1 LTFDVNFISNRTPTA
16 RDPYFLKER
25 RSRTTRTRWIR
36 SKLAGRCL
44 SSIPADSYFRT
55 TTRFRDWPD
64 YSDCPFGE
72 GPGLRRCFNLRRMFR
87 CQYEAAFRGWLI
99 FLSCN
104 THMLG
109 RLWGFRCLR
118 GGVLRRGTQRGPR
131 GRQIGRR
138 AAACA
143 GRLWAWRERVTRPS
157 FQLRCVC
164 HRSQAG
170 VVSHAR
176 SLRNAVRVGR
186 GGSRRKGREVTR
198 VSEPGKGG
206 RPPFCLLGTG
216 PTDLS

>member
-1 LTFDVNFISNRTPTA
+1 MTGRIILTVPLV
-16 RDPYFLKER
+16 RDPASAAVSTYAECFR
-25 RSRTTRTRWIR
+25 R
-36 SKLAGRCL
+36 
-44 SSIPADSYFRT
+44 
-55 TTRFRDWPD
+55 
-64 YSDCPFGE
+64 
-72 GPGLRRCFNLRRMFR
+72 
-87 CQYEAAFRGWLI
+87 QYEAAFEGWLI

-186 GGSRRKGREVTR
+186 GGLEGRA
-198 VSEPGKGG
+198 GK
-206 RPPFCLLGTG
+206 
-216 PTDLS
+216 